1 MGIICPGVQ
10 EVGHR
15 KSGDQMSSGPNAS
28 QPFFS
33 LFSQLSLVQPD
44 EESYLIFSNLFSGGS
59 HDCAFVRLSGCLLD
73 CAFALNT
80 MG

>member
-44 EESYLIFSNLFSGGS
+44 DESYFIVTLN
-59 HDCAFVRLSGCLLD
+59 VRVVRTTALLLD
-73 CAFALNT
+73 YRGAY
-80 MG
+80 